1 MDEACTPPSDYRD
14 ELTEEEELF
23 HLEKEE
29 KEGRVLTEELM
40 SSVVLTI
47 NSGPFS
53 DDFMWRKNSLR
64 TSQMT

>member
-1 MDEACTPPSDYRD
+1 MT
-14 ELTEEEELF
+14 LQ
-23 HLEKEE
+23 KGE
-29 KEGRVLTEELM
+29 KEGQVLTEELM

-64 TSQMT
+64 TSKMT

>member
-1 MDEACTPPSDYRD
+1 MKLDSAMPSDYRD

-47 NSGPFS
+47 NGGPFS
-53 DDFMWRKNSLR
+53 DDFTEGRKGRAS
-64 TSQMT
+64 SY